1 MINSEKNSLN
11 NKKNSNENNFFN
23 NDFNFERE
31 MENSMRNENDSMIEQ
46 VSSKVRN
53 IKKYAIEIGNKIKL
67 SNAQMDEMD
76 KKYNQSNNLM
86 TKTMQKL
93 NEVFN
98 NNTNYWCYLMIFIIV
113 LFFFLYKL
121 H

>member
-1 MINSEKNSLN
+1 
-11 NKKNSNENNFFN
+11 
-23 NDFNFERE
+23 
-31 MENSMRNENDSMIEQ
+31 
-46 VSSKVRN
+46 
-53 IKKYAIEIGNKIKL
+53 
-67 SNAQMDEMD
+67 MDEMD

-86 TKTMQKL
+86 SKTIQKL

>member
-1 MINSEKNSLN
+1 MINSESESL
-11 NKKNSNENNFFN
+11 KKNSNNNNFN
-23 NDFNFERE
+23 SDFNFERE
-31 MENSMRNENDSMIEQ
+31 MENSMRAENDSMIDQ

-67 SNAQMDEMD
+67 SNAQRDEMD

>member
-1 MINSEKNSLN
+1 MKNSETKPLN
-11 NKKNSNENNFFN
+11 NDNINNNFN
-23 NDFNFERE
+23 SDFNFERE
-31 MENSMRNENDSMIEQ
+31 MENSMRAENDSMIEQ

-76 KKYNQSNNLM
+76 KKYNQSNSLM
-86 TKTMQKL
+86 SKAMKQLT
-93 NEVFN
+93 EVFN
-98 NNTNYWCYLMIFIIV
+98 SNTNYWCYLMIFIIV